1 MKQLQVLEIT
11 PYFNSQPHEE
21 ADRDSAAQVSEAAH
35 FNSQPHEEADG
46 RKTEKNNIDSIS
58 THSLTKRLTMLAE
71 INIHFHKFQLTASRR
86 G

>member
-46 RKTEKNNIDSIS
+46 RHVHRSPDVIYFNSQPHEEADRTRQR
-58 THSLTKRLTMLAE
+58 HR
-71 INIHFHKFQLTASRR
+71 
-86 G
+86 